1 MECHIWECPRILIT
15 IIMLDMATT
24 VIPIEILLIID
35 INKMFVRKAQ
45 EQPKR
50 ETEGESYGIT
60 SNQGNNC

>member
-1 MECHIWECPRILIT
+1 
-15 IIMLDMATT
+15 MATT